1 MSESITLNPCLA
13 IEVLLQKH
21 AAVGR
26 INVARGVSL
35 EGRGHRSSKPSSTCS
50 VFGHKLAF
58 ATYLALHQIKF
69 AGPLKVEAH
78 CPQPKG
84 LTPRAACHHRI
95 LKISL

>member
-35 EGRGHRSSKPSSTCS
+35 EGRGHRSVRLHRRARCLAISLRLLLTLR
-50 VFGHKLAF
+50 FTKLSLQAP
-58 ATYLALHQIKF
+58 QGR
-69 AGPLKVEAH
+69 GPLPATGGAH
-78 CPQPKG
+78 SS
-84 LTPRAACHHRI
+84 AAHHHRI

>member
-35 EGRGHRSSKPSSTCS
+35 EGARAQERKASPTCS
-50 VFGHKLAF
+50 VFGHKFAF

-69 AGPLKVEAH
+69 AGLLKVEAH
-78 CPQPKG
+78 CPQPEG
-84 LTPRAACHHRI
+84 LTPRAAHHHPI
-95 LKISL
+95 LKIS